1 MVTDFV
7 ASTAV
12 VACDGLGGFAVVA
25 IDMSAVAGCV
35 GSLLV
40 AGAVAGNVFVSAVVG
55 LSQAGGGMVML
66 VMVTE
71 VKVVVVAVAV
81 VAVADVAVSVL
92 VHVRV
97 IVTVVDV
104 SHPSESA

>member
-1 MVTDFV
+1 MVTGFT

-12 VACDGLGGFAVVA
+12 VACDGLGGFAVGA

-35 GSLLV
+35 GSILV
-40 AGAVAGNVFVSAVVG
+40 VGAVAGNVFASAVVG
-55 LSQAGGGMVML
+55 MSQAGGGMVKL
-66 VMVTE
+66 VMVTV
-71 VKVVVVAVAV
+71 VKVVVVAVDA
-81 VAVADVAVSVL
+81 VAVTDVAVSVR

>member
-1 MVTDFV
+1 MVAGLL

-12 VACDGLGGFAVVA
+12 VACDGLGGSVVGA

-35 GSLLV
+35 ESLLV
-40 AGAVAGNVFVSAVVG
+40 ASTFVSAVVG
-55 LSQAGGGMVML
+55 VSKAGGGIVML
-66 VMVTE
+66 VMVTV

-81 VAVADVAVSVL
+81 VAVLDVAVAVL
-92 VHVRV
+92 VHVC
-97 IVTVVDV
+97 VTVTDVDV